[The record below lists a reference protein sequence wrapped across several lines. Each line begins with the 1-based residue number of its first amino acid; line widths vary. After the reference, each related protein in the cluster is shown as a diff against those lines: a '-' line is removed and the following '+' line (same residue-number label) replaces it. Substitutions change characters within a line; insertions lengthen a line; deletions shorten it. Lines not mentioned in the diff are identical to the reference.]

1 MITIDIGQIRDPSS
15 KPQALEA
22 GKVEGKIQK
31 IGEIQR
37 EYNALNHAV
46 DRLDQAI
53 SDLSNDIAPVLGK
66 PPVQKEPTNPPL
78 PPLDTEL
85 GNALYRLRVRLTE
98 IEAVVLSTISR
109 VEL

>member
-1 MITIDIGQIRDPSS
+1 MITVDIGQMRDSSS

-22 GKVEGKIQK
+22 GKLADQIQK

-37 EYNALNHAV
+37 EYTELNQTIG
-46 DRLDQAI
+46 RLDLIVAELI
-53 SDLSNDIAPVLGK
+53 TDIAPVLSK
-66 PPVQKEPTNPPL
+66 PPVQKEPANTPL

-85 GNALYRLRVRLTE
+85 GNVLYRLRVRLTD
-98 IEAVVLSTISR
+98 IEAVVLSAISR